1 MKKSELKSLLKNSI
15 EPKSM
20 NVIDKIDLA
29 SIVIEPKERRRFL
42 KFSPRTV
49 LRLSFMLVLVTFL
62 SIGLVN
68 SLNDTQLPNVKLTSN
83 QVYSFNAISSSV
95 LLDSYDR
102 AETIE
107 AANIVLYM
115 SQPTQTDIVIQSR
128 MDTLNPYFN
137 LIELA
142 ISEEEL
148 VAYDSLPS
156 DDENYDLMATIKT
169 NGLMGE
175 QITYT
180 YYYKEIINNLNINV
194 IGKVIIDDT
203 VFYLDS
209 KKTSNNGVTIVE
221 TLTYRD
227 SISKYEEAVLVKSIE
242 SSKQQY
248 FEYTVIKN
256 GTETENTELKLKKQ
270 NRNIRVELDY
280 DNELEGIELSLTAVR
295 KQENGKIY
303 LDVNYEIETYHSEEE
318 GKMIVTVIQ
327 DELTGENL
335 FRYEIMNK
343 NGDKGD
349 FTGHKNPNRGGG
361 KKDHDHDD
369 EKDKGNQDNPGHK
382 KMNRIGLL

>member
-270 NRNIRVELDY
+270 DRNIRVELDY
-280 DNELEGIELSLTAVR
+280 
-295 KQENGKIY
+295 
-303 LDVNYEIETYHSEEE
+303 
-318 GKMIVTVIQ
+318 
-327 DELTGENL
+327 
-335 FRYEIMNK
+335 IMN
-343 NGDKGD
+343 
-349 FTGHKNPNRGGG
+349 
-361 KKDHDHDD
+361 
-369 EKDKGNQDNPGHK
+369 
-382 KMNRIGLL
+382 